1 MLEVINRRKGQVSSK
16 TLSSSQKEILV
27 DIDCSSLITPK
38 LVPNGLHP
46 RLNSLN
52 KNLSNGTQNGGK
64 QQKQLRKE
72 TPIIKKQKLK
82 NKILGKTESN
92 LKNCFKLMSEEDDDF
107 DEEEE
112 DDRREIVGEEEEGE
126 ELMEKSMRGVN
137 GNNGTND
144 RKQWTKSST
153 ATTSNDKD
161 PNNEISVL
169 LRKKQE
175 RLREL
180 FYKSRPTIETLY
192 ARVLKEYAVHEA
204 IHKMDEADNKLYKIA
219 SKFENT
225 STSLNHEQKQELQTA
240 LKEHNIQ
247 YASFH
252 GLKK

>member
-1 MLEVINRRKGQVSSK
+1 MPWYGSTYLGELSWTILRRPDFDNFERIYSSVVPWACVTLGYNRKLLCKFPKKFSPFKSPFFTSNKIFSASK

-38 LVPNGLHP
+38 LVPNGLYP

-52 KNLSNGTQNGGK
+52 KNLSNGIIGNNSSQNGGK

-82 NKILGKTESN
+82 NKIFGKTESN

-112 DDRREIVGEEEEGE
+112 DKKEIVGEEEEE

-144 RKQWTKSST
+144 RKQWTKSSM

-161 PNNEISVL
+161 VWIL
-169 LRKKQE
+169 
-175 RLREL
+175 
-180 FYKSRPTIETLY
+180 
-192 ARVLKEYAVHEA
+192 
-204 IHKMDEADNKLYKIA
+204 
-219 SKFENT
+219 
-225 STSLNHEQKQELQTA
+225 
-240 LKEHNIQ
+240 
-247 YASFH
+247 
-252 GLKK
+252 